1 MASWLTTGS
10 TAPFLVVA
18 PVGGGFN
25 PSSTASYIDTAGNF
39 WVYRTTDAFSTVIG
53 SNYFTDAFRRGMRK
67 YDIIAIA
74 DVNTPRFTWG
84 YVSALST
91 ISTGAG
97 TVSLFSST

>member
-1 MASWLTTGS
+1 MAWLTTGS

-67 YDIIAIA
+67 YDIVAIA
-74 DVNTPRFTWG
+74 EVNTPRFTSG
-84 YVSALST
+84 
-91 ISTGAG
+91 
-97 TVSLFSST
+97 